1 MFSSHEW
8 NIYLN
13 RQSQYMTSVSLYHT
27 FIFIFLITFL
37 IFELSSNKTLLLIED
52 SFDTCVYVSIS
63 RWFTENGKQDLSDH
77 LAQQSYLLI
86 QNTSIAYCK
95 TEDKIPNIA
104 SISPVSSPHHPLI
117 TTTFQIW
124 KFFSIAWNDVWI
136 TKYNTNKIS
145 DRIASAF
152 HGARIFILWIFK
164 QAKIYQS

>member
-77 LAQQSYLLI
+77 LAQLSK
-86 QNTSIAYCK
+86 A
-95 TEDKIPNIA
+95 
-104 SISPVSSPHHPLI
+104 
-117 TTTFQIW
+117 
-124 KFFSIAWNDVWI
+124 
-136 TKYNTNKIS
+136 
-145 DRIASAF
+145 
-152 HGARIFILWIFK
+152 
-164 QAKIYQS
+164 IY